1 MAQSV
6 QTKMQLVRKFQEA
19 QAKLRE
25 AKFEVESA
33 ELDAIQ
39 FLVDTRQTHLL
50 KVYWSRMMVDA
61 QNER

>member
-1 MAQSV
+1 
-6 QTKMQLVRKFQEA
+6 MQLVRKFQDA
-19 QAKLRE
+19 QMKLRE

-39 FLVDTRQTHLL
+39 FLVDTKQTHLL
-50 KVYWSRMMVDA
+50 KVYWSRMLVDA